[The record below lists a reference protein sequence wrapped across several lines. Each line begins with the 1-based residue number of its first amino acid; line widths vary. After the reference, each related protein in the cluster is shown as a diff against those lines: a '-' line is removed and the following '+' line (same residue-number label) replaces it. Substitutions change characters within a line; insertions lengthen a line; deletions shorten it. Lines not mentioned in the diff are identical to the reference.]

1 MLRLNKQTKP
11 IAIVTLL
18 IVVALGIYVILKS
31 SNSATLVSG
40 EQFNKILE
48 NEKIEQLSV
57 QENYIVVSTDR
68 KIYKTSKYAVNLQ
81 NLLAKY
87 PVTIYSK
94 RSDILIPVAILILL
108 SILIVL
114 IILLRK
120 NKEST
125 ASAYSN
131 NQLSKESIKH
141 SQEIKPESTE
151 NINFNSIAGI
161 QDIKEDLEE
170 IISFL
175 KHPYRFKKYGI
186 RMPKG
191 VLLVGPPGTGK
202 TLIAKAISSEASV
215 PFFYHSGASFV
226 HIYAGM
232 GAKRV
237 QELFKKAQEMAPS
250 IIFIDEIDSVG
261 KSRNSLDSNE
271 REATL
276 NQLLVEMDGFSNN
289 SGVIVIA
296 ATNRL
301 DVLDSALLRPGRFDR
316 RIFISLPNIDERQK
330 IISLYLRN
338 KKHTLKIEEVA
349 KLTAG
354 FSPAAI
360 ETLINEAAMHCL
372 RTNKEA
378 IDIEDIYTVKDRV
391 IYGKKRVT
399 ILLNKEREIEADYQ
413 AVKATVATWF
423 GFDFEKV
430 KLSTPLMITQE
441 SPLISR
447 SELLNRAK
455 VLISGALYLKQKY
468 GESFNISIDDKKQ
481 LLKLIEDIQ
490 KDYTLLENRQTAP
503 LLEEIKDDVTSL
515 LTTLSP
521 VITTIAKELSSH
533 EVVDKADIQKE
544 IDALL

>member
-1 MLRLNKQTKP
+1 MPRLNKKTKP
-11 IAIVTLL
+11 IALVSLL
-18 IVVALGIYVILKS
+18 IVAAVVIYIILKS
-31 SNSATLVSG
+31 SSSTLLVSG
-40 EQFNKILE
+40 EQFDKILQ
-48 NEKIEQLSV
+48 NQKFEQLAIR
-57 QENYIVVSTDR
+57 ENYIVLTIDGAS
-68 KIYKTSKYAVNLQ
+68 YKTPKYAVDLQ
-81 NLLAKY
+81 NILSKY

-94 RSDILIPVAILILL
+94 KSDTLISVAILILL
-108 SILIVL
+108 SILVILIV
-114 IILLRK
+114 LLRK
-120 NKEST
+120 NRESNTVHSSSQLAKEPVG
-125 ASAYSN
+125 
-131 NQLSKESIKH
+131 H

-151 NINFNSIAGI
+151 SISFKSIAGI

-191 VLLVGPPGTGK
+191 VLLIGPPGSGK

-215 PFFYHSGASFV
+215 PFFYHSGSSFV

-261 KSRNSLDSNE
+261 KSRNSLDNNE
-271 REATL
+271 RETTL
-276 NQLLVEMDGFSNN
+276 NQLLVEMDGFSSS

-316 RIFISLPNIDERQK
+316 RVFISLPNIDERAK
-330 IISLYLRN
+330 IINLYLQN
-338 KKHTLKIEEVA
+338 KRHMLKVGEVA

-372 RTNKEA
+372 RRKKDA
-378 IDIEDIYTVKDRV
+378 IDIDDIYTVKDRV

-399 ILLNKEREIEADYQ
+399 ILSDKEREIEADYQ
-413 AVKATVATWF
+413 AVKATVATWL
-423 GFDFEKV
+423 GFDFGKV

-441 SPLISR
+441 SQLISR
-447 SELLNRAK
+447 SDLLNRAK
-455 VLISGALYLKQKY
+455 VFIAGTLYLKHKY
-468 GESFNISIDDKKQ
+468 GESFNISIEDKKH
-481 LLKLIEDIQ
+481 LLELIETID
-490 KDYTLLENRQTAP
+490 KNYTILEQRQTTA
-503 LLEEIKDDVTSL
+503 LLEEIEADVESL
-515 LTTLSP
+515 LSTLSS
-521 VITTIAKELSSH
+521 VIITIAKEINSH
-533 EVVDKADIQKE
+533 EVVDRVDIQRE